1 MDTQPIR
8 PYMVIDKEILEE
20 FRESLSDL
28 VPQIE
33 RDIALLKN
41 APNSPETIDNLF
53 RAIHNIKGDAAL
65 CKVELAVTVVHPIE
79 TVLARVRRKEIGF
92 TELLGEAMLLV
103 LDRLELAVDDLFFG
117 RSLENLY
124 LQRLVDG
131 FEKLANASNDEID
144 HYAAQT
150 IQDVTGFRPAAAGL
164 ISSVPHHASSHFSH
178 TKSGTQISED
188 LIFFRTLAEQFES
201 HSPAYEGRTDRL
213 LQLAA
218 DTNEIAGGLVDE
230 DQLEAA
236 VYMHDV
242 GMMFLSESVWLK
254 QGRMTEEERQALKIH
269 PKLGAGLLSRM
280 LGWEAAGQ
288 MVLQHHEMP
297 DGQGYPLGIKSD
309 QICDGAKILSI
320 IDAFESIM
328 LKHTSRGKNI
338 SLLRAIA
345 EINACDTQFAPE
357 WIEPFNQVIRR
368 LVES

>member
-1 MDTQPIR
+1 MDTQSIR

-20 FRESLSDL
+20 FMESLSDL

-33 RDIALLKN
+33 RDIAVLKN
-41 APNSPETIDNLF
+41 SPDSSETIDNLF

-65 CKVELAVTVVHPIE
+65 CKVELVVTVVHPIE
-79 TVLARVRRKEIGF
+79 TVLARVRRKEIVF
-92 TELLGEAMLLV
+92 TELLAEALLLV

-117 RSLENLY
+117 RSLENLH
-124 LQRLVDG
+124 LQKLVDG
-131 FEKLANASNDEID
+131 FEKLANVSKDEVS
-144 HYAAQT
+144 HTAAQI

-164 ISSVPHHASSHFSH
+164 SSSVPHVGTAFVPN
-178 TKSGTQISED
+178 KSGTQVSED

-213 LQLAA
+213 LQLAS
-218 DTNEIAGGLVDE
+218 DTNEMAGGIVDE

-242 GMMFLSESVWLK
+242 GMMFLPESIWLK
-254 QGRMTEEERQALKIH
+254 QGRMTEEERQILRIH
-269 PKLGAGLLSRM
+269 PKLTAGILSRM
-280 LGWEAAGQ
+280 HGWEAAAQ
-288 MVLQHHEMP
+288 MVMQHHEMP
-297 DGQGYPLGIKSD
+297 DGQGYPLGIKSH
-309 QICDGAKILSI
+309 QICAGAKILSI

-357 WIEPFNQVIRR
+357 WIGPFNQVIRR
-368 LVES
+368 LVEN